1 MPARASLGVRGLPDA
16 LSFLAPGE
24 LYAIEIDAQ
33 SLRLPLVAHTLR
45 ESLSGGVGC
54 SLVLPGD
61 PAAFLAKARLC
72 GADLEWSQSQG
83 ELNLVRHRADP
94 MSPLIRGGPAAVLD
108 AIEQAVPAGRGLLI
122 IEQAETMLFLA
133 DPTQS
138 GEAGDGLREWAR
150 RRGVTVLLTC
160 TPSSRPQREFLALRA
175 MAEDFAGLAVMREN
189 EGGARLD
196 VRHWFGAQGG
206 NPRVSV
212 PLRLA
217 DPGALTAEPPPT
229 TPARVR
235 DATAQQIVAIEGA
248 VDDPV
253 AAMRDASWSLVQS
266 HAEAIDAARRM
277 ASGTIVLSFDR
288 ATPLRALCHAV
299 ASVRRAAAPWVS
311 VVVRERGLR
320 LRLGQQ
326 IALTRLGASGVVPLD
341 ADDADL
347 AQSVRA
353 MGGTAFLRQVPD
365 DIEATIAAA
374 GTAVAPQLLVT
385 RAFRDMVAEVLAAAE
400 GIDLPHSLLH
410 VACDPAKA
418 QQLGTLALQR
428 KIREAAMTVDPTG
441 LWLFLFGC
449 PASRAPGVAERAF
462 GRMHAEVAADISV
475 AGSFGAIAR
484 RVERLAAAVGTP
496 DADAQRSAAPADR
509 LARSR

>member
-1 MPARASLGVRGLPDA
+1 MRARLGVRGLPDVLA
-16 LSFLAPGE
+16 LLAPGE
-24 LYAIEIDAQ
+24 IYAIEIDAQ
-33 SLRLPLVAHTLR
+33 TLRLPLLAHTLA
-45 ESLSGGVGC
+45 ETLSLGIGC
-54 SLVLPGD
+54 SLVVPGD
-61 PAAFLAKARLC
+61 PVAVLAKARLC
-72 GADLEWSQSQG
+72 GAELQWAQSEG

-94 MSPLIRGGPAAVLD
+94 NSPLFRGGPAAVLE

-122 IEQAETMLFLA
+122 VEQAEAMLFLA
-133 DPTQS
+133 DPAQS
-138 GEAGDGLREWAR
+138 GEAADGLRKWAR

-175 MAEDFAGLAVMREN
+175 TAEEFAGLAVMREN

-196 VRHWFGAQGG
+196 LRHWFGAQGG

-217 DPGALTAEPPPT
+217 NPGVLIAEAQPPM
-229 TPARVR
+229 PARVR
-235 DATAQQIVAIEGA
+235 DASAQQIVVIENA

-253 AAMRDASWSLVQS
+253 AAVRDANWALVKT
-266 HAEAIDAARRM
+266 HAEAIESARRL
-277 ASGTIVLSFDR
+277 ASGSIVLAFDR
-288 ATPLRALCHAV
+288 ATPLRSLCHAV
-299 ASVRRAAAPWVS
+299 ASVRRAAPPWVS
-311 VVVRERGLR
+311 VAVRERGLR

-326 IALTRLGASGVVPLD
+326 IALTRLGASGIVPLD

-347 AQSVRA
+347 AQAVRA
-353 MGGTAFLRQVPD
+353 MGGTAFMRQVPD
-365 DIEATIAAA
+365 DVEATIAGA

-428 KIREAAMTVDPTG
+428 KLREAAMTVDPTG

-462 GRMHAEVAADISV
+462 GRMFAEVAPGISV
-475 AGSFGAIAR
+475 AGSVGAIAR
-484 RVERLAAAVGTP
+484 RVERLAAAIGTP
-496 DADAQRSAAPADR
+496 DADAQRSAAPSGHR
-509 LARSR
+509 ARSS